1 MAVQCVVE
9 SDAGTPGS
17 VQSSLLHRR
26 RLGAVVYL
34 LLLLAASS
42 WLGAQTVTSTLQGRI
57 SDATGAVIPEASVT
71 ALNAD
76 TGLKRT
82 VTANAVG
89 EYQIGGLPAGDYTVN
104 AEKSGFQKSAKK
116 IHLDLA
122 ASGNVDFALAPGQV
136 QAQVEVQDVGEVA
149 EPTRTMVSE
158 VIDQQKIENLP
169 VNGREFIDFALLAPG
184 ITIGNTTSG
193 STDVIVEP
201 VTKLSFAGQN
211 IHYNFIAVDGADDIS
226 TASGIQRGTPP
237 QESVQ
242 EFRVINT
249 DYTTE
254 FGRATAGIVNIITKS
269 GTNNMHGSLYDY
281 LRNDAMDATSI
292 LAVPGFHALRQN
304 QFGATLGGPIRK
316 DKTFVFANYE
326 GQRRTESP
334 TYNSTVLTNI
344 AAINQVKTQVYGL
357 PAENLYVMRDNN
369 SDNGLVR
376 VDQNFGNSNLFARY
390 IINDGRLTNQS
401 PLNNGFDLPS
411 AFKNNNITDQS
422 LAGGLTTVISPSW
435 VNELRMQYAHRT
447 FDFPVVSTQPHLE
460 VANTFAVG
468 VNRGNPDIYRESR
481 FEIVDNLTHNFGN
494 HTLSFGFNFDR
505 VGTYESFP
513 LFYPFE
519 ADFANLPAFL
529 GTDGAAYF
537 SSNPPGLICPTVNTQ
552 CPDPFVIFF
561 QRFDPTSP
569 GFCTGPCPFNETSL
583 AGGPAVYQ
591 GGPISAAI
599 RNQSAGTLDHTYDG
613 FYVQDKWRASSK
625 LTLNA
630 GLRWEF
636 ETWPSGVVNTQW
648 KNFDPRVGLAYDLGT
663 SHHAVFRAG
672 FGLFHGIFP
681 SPLLMCQEPSCGG
694 ITKYPGRSNENSLNA
709 RTGLFSFA
717 SAPDITYAALAAL
730 FGGGPFG
737 VPGQALYP
745 NGVTAAS
752 FCPTGIVP
760 NYGPAGTLA
769 GCGFLQPATIVRQ
782 DQNAQNPYGIQTSA
796 SLELQPFKDTVLN
809 ITGIHLRGVHLGS
822 FYNVNQPPP
831 SGSVQFYNSKGQ
843 ASCKDMYFNFIA
855 SGILPANVPNCKG
868 GSNINFPST
877 MVIPGVP
884 HVNGIP
890 GFNNPNYSVF
900 FEAKSGWDSV
910 YDGLL
915 ISMNKRMSNNF
926 SFAISYTWS
935 HSIDNGPNPS
945 FVLIPQDSGDF
956 RRERASSADD
966 ARHRFVGNAIFSS
979 PKSWNVFMRDFS
991 FSTILT
997 LQSPQYFTK
1006 YAGFDSNGDVF
1017 GNNDR
1022 VGNEPRNTF
1031 KGDTLQT
1038 VDVRLERTFPIREKL
1053 HLQALAE
1060 AFNLLNTVNIRYFNT
1075 SYGAAD
1081 FCGPDPGAPGCAGA
1095 SDIYRENSP
1104 NPSYGTPSAVF
1115 NPRQIQFALRLT
1127 W

>member
-1 MAVQCVVE
+1 MAVQHVVE
-9 SDAGTPGS
+9 SAAGKSGFALS
-17 VQSSLLHRR
+17 ALFSRR
-26 RLGAVVYL
+26 RLGAVVAFL
-34 LLLLAASS
+34 LFVALSS
-42 WLGAQTVTSTLQGRI
+42 WLGAQTVNSTLQGRVL
-57 SDATGAVIPEASVT
+57 DNTGAAIPGATVTAVNAANGLTRSVT
-71 ALNAD
+71 AS
-76 TGLKRT
+76 
-82 VTANAVG
+82 AVG
-89 EYQIGGLPAGDYTVN
+89 DYQIPGLPAGDYTVN
-104 AEKSGFQKSAKK
+104 AEKQGFQKSAKK
-116 IHLDLA
+116 IHLDLGA
-122 ASGNVDFALAPGQV
+122 AGNLDFSLGLGQV
-136 QAQVEVQDVGEVA
+136 QTQIEVQDVGAVA

-158 VIDQQKIENLP
+158 VIDQQKIADLP

-184 ITIGNTTSG
+184 VTIGNTTSG

-211 IHYNFIAVDGADDIS
+211 IHFNFIAVDGADDIS

-237 QESVQ
+237 QDSVQ

-269 GTNNMHGSLYDY
+269 GTNDMHGSVYDY
-281 LRNDAMDATSI
+281 LRNNAVDATSI
-292 LAVPGFHALRQN
+292 LAVPGFNVLRQN
-304 QFGATLGGPIRK
+304 QFGGAIGGPIRK

-334 TYNSTVLTNI
+334 TYNSTVLANI
-344 AAINQVKTQVYGL
+344 AAINQVKTQVFGL
-357 PAENLYVMRDNN
+357 APENLFVMRNSN

-376 VDQNFGNSNLFARY
+376 IDQNFGNSNLFARY

-481 FEIVDNLTHNFGN
+481 FEVVDNVTHNWKN

-529 GTDGAAYF
+529 GTDGAA
-537 SSNPPGLICPTVNTQ
+537 GCPVGVQ

-561 QRFDPTSP
+561 QRFSTTTTPL
-569 GFCTGPCPFNETSL
+569 FNEGAL
-583 AGGPAVYQ
+583 AGGQAIYHGGAISQAV
-591 GGPISAAI
+591 
-599 RNQSAGTLDHTYDG
+599 RNQSSATLDHTYDG
-613 FYVQDKWRASSK
+613 FYVQDKWRASSR

-630 GLRWEF
+630 GVRWEF
-636 ETWPSGVVNTQW
+636 ETWPSGVLNTQW
-648 KNFDPRVGLAYDLGT
+648 KNFDPRFGLAYSVGT
-663 SHHAVFRAG
+663 SHNIVFRAG
-672 FGLFHGIFP
+672 AGLFHGIIP
-681 SPLLMCQEPSCGG
+681 SPLLMCQAPSCGG
-694 ITKYPGRSNENSLNA
+694 TSTYPGHGFENKLNA
-709 RTGLFSFA
+709 NTGLFSFA
-717 SAPDITYAALAAL
+717 SSPFITNLGLSALL
-730 FGGGPFG
+730 GPG
-737 VPGQALYP
+737 ATYP
-745 NGVTAAS
+745 NGTPAS
-752 FCPTGIVP
+752 FCPD
-760 NYGPAGTLA
+760 GTLA
-769 GCGFLQPATIVRQ
+769 TCGFLQPATIVRF
-782 DQNAQNPYGIQTSA
+782 DQNSQNPYGIQTSA
-796 SLELQPFKDTVLN
+796 SMEFQPFKDALVS
-809 ITGIHLRGVHLGS
+809 ITGMHLRGVHLGS
-822 FYNVNQPPP
+822 FYNVNQPDP
-831 SGSVQFYNSKGQ
+831 SGTVQFYNSKGQ
-843 ASCKDMYFNFIA
+843 ASCKDMYFNFAA
-855 SGILPANVPNCKG
+855 SGVANAPNCAG
-868 GSNINFPST
+868 GSNVNFPSS

-890 GFNNPNYSVF
+890 GFRDPAYSVF
-900 FEAKSGWDSV
+900 FEARSSWDSV

-915 ISMNKRMSNNF
+915 INMNKRMSDNF

-945 FVLIPQDSGDF
+945 FVLIPQDSANF
-956 RRERASSADD
+956 ARERASSADD
-966 ARHRFVGNAIFSS
+966 ARHRFSGNAIFSS
-979 PKSWNVFMRDFS
+979 PKNWNVIARDFS

-1031 KGDTLQT
+1031 KGDSMQT
-1038 VDVRLERTFPIREKL
+1038 VDVRLERTFPIYEKM

-1060 AFNLLNTVNIRYFNT
+1060 AFNLLNTLNIRYFNT

-1081 FCGPDPGAPGCAGA
+1081 FCGPDPGAPGCLGAGQL
-1095 SDIYRENSP
+1095 YREGSP
-1104 NPSYGTPSAVF
+1104 NPSYGTPSSVF
-1115 NPRQIQFALRLT
+1115 NPRQLQFALRLT

>member
-1 MAVQCVVE
+1 MAFQLDVE
-9 SDAGTPGS
+9 SDAGSSGS
-17 VQSSLLHRR
+17 VQSSSFSLFLFDCCRAVAVCCFLLFM
-26 RLGAVVYL
+26 AT
-34 LLLLAASS
+34 SS
-42 WLGAQTVTSTLQGRI
+42 WLGAQTVTGTLQGRVAD
-57 SDATGAVIPEASVT
+57 STGAVIPDVTVT
-71 ALNAD
+71 AVNID

-82 VTANAVG
+82 VNASAVG
-89 EYQIGGLPAGDYTVN
+89 EYKIDGLPAGDYTVD
-104 AEKSGFQKSAKK
+104 AEKQGFRKFAKK
-116 IHLDLA
+116 IHLDLG
-122 ASGNVDFALAPGQV
+122 ASGNVDFALSPGQQV
-136 QAQVEVQDVGEVA
+136 TQVEVQDVGELA
-149 EPTRTMVSE
+149 EPTRTMVSS

-269 GTNNMHGSLYDY
+269 GTNAIHGSLYDY
-281 LRNDAMDATSI
+281 LRNNKLDAVSI
-292 LAVPGFHALRQN
+292 LSVPGFNVLRQN
-304 QFGATLGGPIRK
+304 QFGGAIGGPIKK

-334 TYNSTVLTNI
+334 TYNSTVLANI
-344 AAINQVKTQVYGL
+344 DAINQVKTQVYGL
-357 PAENLYVMRDNN
+357 APENLFVLRNGN
-369 SDNGLVR
+369 TDNGLVR
-376 VDQNFGNSNLFARY
+376 IDQNFGSSNLYARY
-390 IINDGRLTNQS
+390 IIDDGRLTNQS

-411 AFKNNNITDQS
+411 AFKNNFIRDQS
-422 LAGGLTTVISPSW
+422 LAGGLTTLVSSSW

-481 FEIVDNLTHNFGN
+481 FELVDNVTHNMSN
-494 HTLSFGFNFDR
+494 HTLSFGFNFNR
-505 VGTYESFP
+505 VSTYESFP

-529 GTDGAAYF
+529 GTDGAAD
-537 SSNPPGLICPTVNTQ
+537 GLCPAGQV

-561 QRFDPTSP
+561 ERFST
-569 GFCTGPCPFNETSL
+569 TGPTPFDETSL

-591 GGPISAAI
+591 GGPISSAI
-599 RNQSAGTLDHTYDG
+599 RNQAAGTLDHTYDG
-613 FYVQDKWRASSK
+613 FYVQDKWRASNN

-630 GLRWEF
+630 GVRWEF
-636 ETWPSGVVNTQW
+636 ETWPSGVLNTQW
-648 KNFDPRVGLAYDLGT
+648 KNVDPRVGLAYSLGT
-663 SHHAVFRAG
+663 SRNVVFRAG
-672 FGLFHGIFP
+672 FGLFHGIVP
-681 SPLLMCQEPSCGG
+681 SPLIMCQEPSCGG
-694 ITKYPGRSNENSLNA
+694 ITSYPGRPGENGLNA
-709 RTGLFSFA
+709 KTGLFSFA
-717 SAPDITYAALAAL
+717 SAPPITYSALAAL
-730 FGGGPFG
+730 LYGGGLFG
-737 VPGQALYP
+737 TPGQANYP
-745 NGVTAAS
+745 NGVNST
-752 FCPTGIVP
+752 FLNCPTGIVP
-760 NYGPAGTLA
+760 AYGPAGTLA
-769 GCGFLQPATIVRQ
+769 GCGFLQPATIVRF
-782 DQNAQNPYGIQTSA
+782 DQNHQNPYGIQASA
-796 SLELQPFKDTVLN
+796 SVEFQPFKDAVVN

-822 FYNVNQPPP
+822 FYNVNQPDP
-831 SGSVQFYNSKGQ
+831 SGTVQFFNSKGQ
-843 ASCKDMYFNFIA
+843 ESCKDMYFNFVA
-855 SGILPANVPNCKG
+855 SGVAHALTAPVEPMSLP
-868 GSNINFPST
+868 GS

-890 GFNNPNYSVF
+890 GFRDPNYSVF
-900 FEAKSGWDSV
+900 FEARSGWDSV

-915 ISMNKRMSNNF
+915 INMNKRMSDNF

-945 FVLIPQDSGDF
+945 FVLIPQDSNNGHF
-956 RRERASSADD
+956 GAERASSADD

-979 PKSWNVFMRDFS
+979 PKKWNVIARDFS

-1022 VGNEPRNTF
+1022 VGNEARNPF
-1031 KGDTLQT
+1031 REILQT
-1038 VDVRLERTFPIREKL
+1038 VDVGWSDVPLYERMRLQL
-1053 HLQALAE
+1053 LAE
-1060 AFNLLNTVNIRYFNT
+1060 AFNLLNTVSIRYSI
-1075 SYGAAD
+1075 SYGQRIFGAD
-1081 FCGPDPGAPGCAGA
+1081 QEAGCSGAPHFSGKV
-1095 SDIYRENSP
+1095 RP
-1104 NPSYGTPSAVF
+1104 T
-1115 NPRQIQFALRLT
+1115 RLT
-1127 W
+1127 GRRAQYSTRVRFSLRCA